1 MQNEYRA
8 AFTKEPVEAI
18 SGVRNH
24 RFLTVIK
31 ALLWGT
37 EVRIDGQL
45 VRLAETEN
53 GGVTPIV
60 VCDED
65 EGLIWG
71 TDGNGFEWISEQVG
85 QMSEKDFQKISIDY
99 TASIAISDS
108 QAKREIEEE
117 NTGPRM

>member
-1 MQNEYRA
+1 
-8 AFTKEPVEAI
+8 
-18 SGVRNH
+18 VRNH

-31 ALLWGT
+31 ALLWGS

-45 VRLAETEN
+45 VRLAETKN
-53 GGVTPIV
+53 GGVTPII

-85 QMSEKDFQKISIDY
+85 QMSEKEFQKISVDY
-99 TASIAISDS
+99 AASISIAES
-108 QAKREIEEE
+108 QTKRQIEEE
-117 NTGPRM
+117 DTGPRM